1 MLKIHTEEPSPR
13 PLTVWGEERRWPDGQ
28 NSPERGFVGGSRGSH
43 GSYDSGSSNMVHTA
57 QKVSLVCAHEERLC
71 DSQSTLSA

>member
-13 PLTVWGEERRWPDGQ
+13 PLAIWREDGQ

-43 GSYDSGSSNMVHTA
+43 GSYDSGSSSMVHTA
-57 QKVSLVCAHEERLC
+57 QKVSLVCAHEERPC
-71 DSQSTLSA
+71 DSQSSLSV